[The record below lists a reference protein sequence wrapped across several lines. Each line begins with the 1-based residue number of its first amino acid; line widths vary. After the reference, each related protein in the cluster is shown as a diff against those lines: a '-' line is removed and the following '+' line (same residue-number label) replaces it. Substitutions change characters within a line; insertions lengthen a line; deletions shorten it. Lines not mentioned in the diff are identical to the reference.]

1 MEILEMTYTI
11 GNNGCVNISA
21 KVLRQMGLGPG
32 DHVRI
37 AYLTDQSQENIFRE
51 FLLTE
56 DSLAEAENCSHIA
69 VPRELLRQAEIPE
82 DADIQVICSPGAI
95 ILTQD
100 PVLNV
105 DALREVL
112 SSMDIFRRIR
122 TMRWMRCRM
131 RSRKW
136 KERCIR
142 THMNRRTDI
151 QPIEVQGVKVPMSL
165 R

>member
-11 GNNGCVNISA
+11 GNNGYFNIPA

-51 FLLTE
+51 FLLTA

-95 ILTQD
+95 ILAQD
-100 PVLNV
+100 PILDV

-112 SSMDIFRRIR
+112 SSMNIAAEILEQLPED
-122 TMRWMRCRM
+122 TDDALDALQDAVEEMEG
-131 RSRKW
+131 KVHTY
-136 KERCIR
+136 
-142 THMNRRTDI
+142 TH
-151 QPIEVQGVKVPMSL
+151 E
-165 R
+165 